1 MHAADDR
8 REVMLAMG
16 LEADV
21 AQHDD
26 LVIAAG
32 LLEGALE
39 VFARIVVVA
48 GEPFLVGARHPRR
61 RGAQAL
67 AVRIVAG
74 PADQGADRALGL
86 GARRPGRPGG
96 FGTRTFGTGHF
107 SHSDV
112 SGGNSYTNQVNGT
125 KLTGRN
131 REVRSDVNK
140 ASTLPPIALEPHC
153 RRQGM
158 RNTHGP
164 NCPRHIDKPGLSAAA
179 P

>member
-48 GEPFLVGARHPRR
+48 GEPFLVGARHARR
-61 RGAQAL
+61 RGAKAL
-67 AVRIVAG
+67 TVGVVAG
-74 PADQGADRALGL
+74 PADQGADRGLGL
-86 GARRPGRPGG
+86 GARRPGRTGRFG
-96 FGTRTFGTGHF
+96 ARAFGTRHF
-107 SHSDV
+107 SHSV
-112 SGGNSYTNQVNGT
+112 ISGRNPYTNPVDWT
-125 KLTGRN
+125 KLRGRN
-131 REVRSDVNK
+131 R
-140 ASTLPPIALEPHC
+140 
-153 RRQGM
+153 
-158 RNTHGP
+158 
-164 NCPRHIDKPGLSAAA
+164 
-179 P
+179 